1 MNSPIKP
8 TMGLKEAAE
17 TLNMHPHSVEKLIRS
32 GQLAAG
38 KPGRAYVLLSRDVL
52 AYAEKIIIEQT
63 AERLSRRPT
72 KAPSTGRKRGG
83 SRSASASAGS
93 CAR

>member
-8 TMGLKEAAE
+8 TMDLQETADTLK
-17 TLNMHPHSVEKLIRS
+17 MHPHSVEKLIRQ
-32 GQLAAG
+32 GDLPAG
-38 KPGRAYVLLSRDVL
+38 KAGRAYLLLTRDVL
-52 AYAEKIIIEQT
+52 AYAEKIVIEQT